1 MFRVFQA
8 VPVEPLGSESLIVP
22 TKIQKSL
29 ELVRLKMNNLRNSSS
44 RSQMSS
50 MNDNTV
56 NKEEVSLTNVSPEN
70 NWQNWKLP
78 LVPQNKIYKKTTFS
92 NLTFLSDRRAH
103 V

>member
-1 MFRVFQA
+1 
-8 VPVEPLGSESLIVP
+8 
-22 TKIQKSL
+22 
-29 ELVRLKMNNLRNSSS
+29 MNNLRSSSS

-50 MNDNTV
+50 MSDNTV

-92 NLTFLSDRRAH
+92 NLTVSLKVLIPINWLINPRIFMYF
-103 V
+103 